1 MILLWGVPG
10 DGPFDAVR
18 SALQRRNAEFRVL
31 DQRAAVDMEFAFHI
45 GVHGTLDGT
54 IFDAGEEIALARVG
68 SAYIRPVETSRACG
82 RSADDDPDFLRA
94 VAVDASLVA
103 WADLTRITVV
113 NRPAAMASNNSK
125 PYQLAL
131 IAATGFLV
139 PDTLVTTDPGAV
151 VRFQKRHGSLIYKSV
166 SGVRSIVS
174 RLASTDDEVLAS
186 VANCPTQFQEYIP
199 GSDVRVHVAGSTV
212 IAVEIISGADDYRY
226 ASRTNANVSVAPVE
240 LPTDF
245 AERCRHLLSSLGLSL
260 AGIDFR
266 RTPEGKWYCLEVNP
280 SPGFTYFEA
289 ATGQPIA
296 AAVAQLLIS
305 TDIASATLCDVQGAS
320 VL

>member
-18 SALQRRNAEFRVL
+18 SALRQQDAEFRLL
-31 DQRAAVDMEFAFHI
+31 DQRNAVDMEISLRI
-45 GVHGTLDGT
+45 GMDGTLDGS
-54 IFDAGEEIALARVG
+54 ILDAGEEVALAGVG
-68 SAYIRPVETSRACG
+68 SAYVRPVETSRACCN
-82 RSADDDPDFLRA
+82 RSDDDPDYLHA
-94 VAVDASLVA
+94 VAVDSSLVA
-103 WADLTRITVV
+103 WADLARATVA

-131 IAATGFLV
+131 IEAAGFLV

-151 VRFQKRHGSLIYKSV
+151 VRFQQRHRSLIYKSV

-174 RLASTDDEVLAS
+174 RLTSTEDEALAC

-212 IAVEIISGADDYRY
+212 IATEIVSGADDYRY
-226 ASRTNANVSVAPVE
+226 ASRVKADVAMAPVE
-240 LPTDF
+240 LTTDL
-245 AERCRHLLSSLGLSL
+245 ADRCRHLVSSLGLML

-296 AAVAQLLIS
+296 AAVAELLIS
-305 TDIASATLCDVQGAS
+305 ADVASAAMWNLQAAS

>member
-10 DGPFDAVR
+10 DGPFDAVQA
-18 SALQRRNAEFRVL
+18 ALQQHDAEFRLL
-31 DQRAAVDMEFAFHI
+31 DQRNACDMEISFCI
-45 GVHGTLDGT
+45 GAEGRLDGK
-54 IFDAGEEIALARVG
+54 ILYAGEEISLASVG
-68 SAYIRPVETSRACG
+68 SGYIRPVETSKACDG
-82 RSADDDPDFLRA
+82 HNDEDPRFLRA
-94 VAVDASLVA
+94 VAVDSSLVA
-103 WADLTRITVV
+103 WADLARTTVV

-131 IAATGFLV
+131 IAAAGFLV
-139 PDTLVTTDPGAV
+139 PDTLVTTDPSAV
-151 VRFQKRHGSLIYKSV
+151 VRFQQRHGSVIYKSV

-174 RLASTDDEVLAS
+174 RLASTNDEVLAS

-199 GSDVRVHVAGSTV
+199 GSDVRVHVAGSAV
-212 IAVEIISGADDYRY
+212 IATEIVSGADDYRY
-226 ASRTNANVSVAPVE
+226 ASRVKANVAMATVE
-240 LPTDF
+240 PPTDF
-245 AERCRHLLSSLGLSL
+245 ADSCRYLVSSLGLAL

-296 AAVAQLLIS
+296 DAVAQLLIS
-305 TDIASATLCDVQGAS
+305 ADLASAALCDLQAVP
-320 VL
+320 